1 MKQKFLIQQVQYKL
15 VIITLFVVT
24 CMKSGLAEAEQ
35 VLFEK
40 SILNKGYRYDHQWL
54 NIDKEPQSLSFV
66 LSQKDVNDNYRH
78 FKALRPSLL
87 KMYSLRKLKQQIGKL
102 DPRKGKVKILPS
114 YQDINFEIQGRDQEW
129 VNHTSKE
136 LTDVYHKSLKEYLYQ
151 EYYVEFS
158 GFTGRSSNP
167 VITYKPDHKR
177 FVEESGP
184 SLVPIITAI
193 KEKLPRAS
201 ARNVA
206 KFILPWLQNIPY
218 NTMESRTES
227 NGAGFL
233 PPIKVLDRNQGDCDS
248 KVTLMASLL
257 KQMFPRLRIAI
268 IYIPEHALIGMNVS
282 HLQEDYVLDIDG
294 LDYTLAEPVGP
305 GMIKFADISDRSKR
319 YIESGNYRVELLF
332 NR

>member
-1 MKQKFLIQQVQYKL
+1 MKLTRKNHLVTFNNRLVCTLLLGLIS
-15 VIITLFVVT
+15 F
-24 CMKSGLAEAEQ
+24 SSFAEQ

-40 SILNKGYRYDHQWL
+40 SAVNGGYRYDHQWL
-54 NIDKEPQSLSFV
+54 DIDKQSQSLSFV
-66 LSQKDVNDNYRH
+66 LSKKNVNDNYRH

-87 KMYSLRKLKQQIGKL
+87 KMYSMRKLKQQIGKL
-102 DPRKGKVKILPS
+102 DPRKGKVRILPS
-114 YQDINFEIQGRDQEW
+114 YQDINFEIIGREQEW
-129 VNHTSKE
+129 VNETSRE
-136 LTDVYHKSLKEYLYQ
+136 LNEVYHKALKEYLYQ

-158 GFTGRSSNP
+158 GFGRQSKNRVLS
-167 VITYKPDHKR
+167 YKPDHKR

-184 SLVPIITAI
+184 SLEPISIAI
-193 KEKLPRAS
+193 KNKLPRAS

-218 NTMESRTES
+218 NTMESRKES

-248 KVTLMASLL
+248 KVTLMAAIL
-257 KQMFPRLRIAI
+257 KHMFPRLRIAI

-305 GMIKFADISDRSKR
+305 GMIKFAEISDRSKR
-319 YIESGNYRVELLF
+319 YIESGNYRVELFF